1 MDAKKGFTL
10 IEVLVVIA
18 TIVLLIAMVLP
29 AFQRVRDQARTVV
42 CQSNLRQWNL
52 ILRAYTSASGG
63 DLRNQGFCS
72 IGAPEFWMYWLSRSG
87 PDTTRLRCCP
97 VATRP
102 ADPGGDMYLV
112 DPKVV
117 GGPYTAWGKFRPFAS
132 AHDLLPTAYHG
143 SYRINNWLAAPELAE
158 SALPLTSSLAEPIVI
173 GVSAS
178 PAPEEGIRNFWRGTG
193 VKGMSAIPSFV
204 DSWWWCAWPRAI
216 DNPPP
221 TEEDR
226 SAFPCGCRDSM
237 QRFCIDR
244 HAGGVNV
251 AFLDGAARK
260 AGLKELWTLK
270 WHRQFDTA
278 GPWTKAGGVQPGD
291 WPTWMRKFRDY

>member
-10 IEVLVVIA
+10 IELLVVIA
-18 TIVLLIAMVLP
+18 TIVLLIAITLP
-29 AFQRVRDQARTVV
+29 ALQRVRSQARTVV

-52 ILRAYTSASGG
+52 MLRAYTSSSGG
-63 DLRNQGFCS
+63 ELRNQGFCA

-97 VATRP
+97 ATSKP
-102 ADPGGDMYLV
+102 ADLSGQMYMV

-117 GGPYTAWGKFRPFAS
+117 GGRSTAWGKFRPFAND
-132 AHDLLPTAYHG
+132 HQMLPTAYHG
-143 SYRINNWLAAPELAE
+143 SYSINNWLAVPELAE
-158 SALPLTSSLAEPIVI
+158 SAQSRTRRAGASVVI

-178 PAPEEGIRNFWRGTG
+178 ASPEVGVRYFWRGTG
-193 VKGMSAIPSFV
+193 IRGMAAVPSFV
-204 DSWWWCAWPRAI
+204 DSWWWCAWPRHT
-216 DNPPP
+216 DKPSP

-226 SAFPCGCRDSM
+226 SAFPCGCRASM

-244 HAGGVNV
+244 HGGGVNV

-260 AGLKELWTLK
+260 VGLKELWMLK
-270 WHRQFDTA
+270 WHRLYDTT
-278 GPWTKAGGVQPGD
+278 GPWTRAGGVQPTQ
-291 WPTWMRKFRDY
+291 WPDWMRNFEDY